1 MISFDLNDIGLI
13 SECGIANREESL
25 LPHPARIY
33 GFALMI
39 CKILFYEI
47 KYNYTN
53 LRLNKILTTP
63 NILSHF
69 ENELLFPNFL

>member
-1 MISFDLNDIGLI
+1 MTLGQFLSAV
-13 SECGIANREESL
+13 IANREESL
-25 LPHPARIY
+25 LPHSARIY

-53 LRLNKILTTP
+53 LRLNKILTAP
-63 NILSHF
+63 RALSHF
-69 ENELLFPNFL
+69 ENKLLFPNFL

>member
-1 MISFDLNDIGLI
+1 MTLGQFLSAV
-13 SECGIANREESL
+13 IASREESL

-53 LRLNKILTTP
+53 LRLNRILTISNT
-63 NILSHF
+63 ISHF
-69 ENELLFPNFL
+69 ENQFLFPNFL